1 MAQIGKFPTRTAAV
15 IDRIR
20 EDIVALRLAPGTVIR
35 DNELAERYGVSSSPI
50 REALTQMSAERL
62 VEILPNRTKFVT
74 PIDRRTVADFL
85 EVHRI
90 LVRAGFAM
98 GAAKVD
104 APRIAAMKA
113 ALDTM
118 QELAQE
124 GDATSF
130 VKAARDFL
138 DPVYKACGN
147 AELRRQVA
155 LHATWL
161 RRMMAMLPT
170 DFFNATVRSYGQ
182 LLEYFERGD
191 AEGACN
197 YHDLILKRLEDLV
210 LDLDLPEQGAA
221 DPDNRV

>member
-1 MAQIGKFPTRTAAV
+1 MAQIGTFPTRTAAV
-15 IDRIR
+15 TDQIR

-50 REALTQMSAERL
+50 REALAQMSAERL

-74 PIDRRTVADFL
+74 PIDRATVADFL

-98 GAAKVD
+98 GAPKVD
-104 APRIAAMKA
+104 DAGVAAMSA
-113 ALDTM
+113 ALGCMHDM
-118 QELAQE
+118 ARQ
-124 GDATSF
+124 GDAASF
-130 VKAARDFL
+130 VNAARDFL

-161 RRMMAMLPT
+161 RRMMAMLPP
-170 DFFNATVRSYGQ
+170 DFLQAMVRSYGQ
-182 LLEYFERGD
+182 LLEYFEKDD
-191 AEGACN
+191 AEAACI
-197 YHDLILKRLEDLV
+197 YHDLILKRLEDMILG
-210 LDLDLPEQGAA
+210 LDLPE
-221 DPDNRV
+221 